1 MGQIYENVEYQVQ
14 DSTGWNTIGNAS
26 SATDQEVM
34 WRLDSYE
41 KSYPDRRVRAYA
53 QGEGIIDLR

>member
-1 MGQIYENVEYQVQ
+1 MGQVYENVEYQVQ

-34 WRLDSYE
+34 WRLDS
-41 KSYPDRRVRAYA
+41 
-53 QGEGIIDLR
+53 